1 MLIRSILRLFFRC
14 LYHPLAFSYDWVAAA
29 VSLGHWNEWGRA
41 ALDHLH
47 GPRLLELGHG
57 PGHLQPVLR
66 ELGFWTAGLDESAQ
80 MSRMAARRL
89 RSNGFAEVRL
99 VRSMAQAIPFAA
111 ESFDS
116 IVSVFPSEY
125 IFDAAT
131 LGEARRVLVPGGR
144 LVVLPAAWPANRLL
158 GWLFQIT
165 RQAPPLTLD
174 IIRERFRQP
183 LMDAGFQVQ
192 IETRALQSGV
202 VLMGV
207 ATKEPH

>member
-1 MLIRSILRLFFRC
+1 
-14 LYHPLAFSYDWVAAA
+14 
-29 VSLGHWNEWGRA
+29 
-41 ALDHLH
+41 
-47 GPRLLELGHG
+47 
-57 PGHLQPVLR
+57 
-66 ELGFWTAGLDESAQ
+66 
-80 MSRMAARRL
+80 MAARRL
-89 RSNGFAEVRL
+89 RSNGFAEIRL

-131 LGEARRVLVPGGR
+131 LAEARRVLVPDGR

-158 GWLFQIT
+158 GWLFQVT
-165 RQAPPLTLD
+165 RRAPPLTLD
-174 IIRERFRQP
+174 IIKERFRQP

-207 ATKEPH
+207 ATKESL